1 MYDKEEEVGKR
12 RMDKSQIICG
22 KRAINYDVLNC
33 RSLGQANYQ
42 REVEAGGLA
51 PPCFA
56 NRRDRWL
63 PDCHRYDSVTSDQI
77 MFTINRAEVTRRH
90 QGGNE
95 HVIRQTVSGADG
107 SNNLEVNLISFFFP
121 ALSLSIVLIIAAQG
135 LCRKKNDGGK
145 S

>member
-42 REVEAGGLA
+42 REAEASGLA
-51 PPCFA
+51 PPCFG
-56 NRRDRWL
+56 NKRDRWL

-77 MFTINRAEVTRRH
+77 MFTINRAEITRRH

-107 SNNLEVNLISFFFP
+107 SNNLEVNLISFFS
-121 ALSLSIVLIIAAQG
+121 SLVFLRRFNYRCTRSVPQ
-135 LCRKKNDGGK
+135 KE
-145 S
+145 